1 VPAEWKK
8 MVDASVLRSLPESEI
23 NRQSII
29 YNVINKES
37 KYVQDLDIVQSVR
50 PRGSIHHLCA
60 HTHDS
65 CSSRR
70 SGKRTRP

>member
-50 PRGSIHHLCA
+50 PPSPTITRLLTPG
-60 HTHDS
+60 S

-70 SGKRTRP
+70 SGRRTRP

>member
-1 VPAEWKK
+1 

-50 PRGSIHHLCA
+50 PLPLLPLLVCSRA
-60 HTHDS
+60 RRS

-70 SGKRTRP
+70 SGRRTRP